1 MEDGAFAFIQ
11 AVFHVLLFIVVHGN
25 RARNGV
31 RPSHKQND
39 RWNERRSHEARD
51 SISKQIAL
59 SQKLQAKTGHSNPL
73 GAQADLRVPARRV
86 RIEARNQN
94 RPVAQ

>member
-31 RPSHKQND
+31 RPGHKNN
-39 RWNERRSHEARD
+39 RSLKPRRSHETRD
-51 SISKQIAL
+51 SISKQIAR
-59 SQKLQAKTGHSNPL
+59 SQELQAKPGHSNPL
-73 GAQADLRVPARRV
+73 GAERDLRVPARRV
-86 RIEARNQN
+86 RIEARN
-94 RPVAQ
+94 

>member
-31 RPSHKQND
+31 RSDHKQN
-39 RWNERRSHEARD
+39 RS
-51 SISKQIAL
+51 L
-59 SQKLQAKTGHSNPL
+59 SRKE
-73 GAQADLRVPARRV
+73 VP
-86 RIEARNQN
+86 
-94 RPVAQ
+94 